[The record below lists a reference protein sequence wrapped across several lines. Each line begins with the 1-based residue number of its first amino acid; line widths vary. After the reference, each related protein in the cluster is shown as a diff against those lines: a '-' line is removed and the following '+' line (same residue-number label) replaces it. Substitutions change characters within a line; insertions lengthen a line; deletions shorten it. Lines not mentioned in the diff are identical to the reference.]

1 MAPMAATVQ
10 LPETAI
16 LPDLAGAASL
26 LARDPGGGD
35 DGIDSLP
42 PEAMALLFAAMLGAQ
57 VASSSPKGAAG
68 SAAPVVARSIDDAAA
83 PDVAAP
89 TVAAPAAAAP
99 EPAADPARALEAVLR
114 DLAGTDAAPH
124 KDVVTPPSGA
134 IDLPTPRAP
143 ARDVPSRHA
152 APIQTPVAAQ
162 GWSDELAGRIAWIA
176 RDNLQSA
183 SIRLTPEHLG
193 PLDVQISVRDGDAVI
208 TFGANHAETRAA
220 LEQSLPRLRELLA
233 AQGIAL
239 TQANVS
245 EHPARQDRSSSA
257 RLLAVAGDDVEV
269 IQESGLRLPVGL
281 VDLYA

>member
-57 VASSSPKGAAG
+57 VAASSPKGAAG

-208 TFGANHAETRAA
+208 TLAPTMLKRAQHSNSHCRGCA
-220 LEQSLPRLRELLA
+220 SSSQPREL
-233 AQGIAL
+233 
-239 TQANVS
+239 
-245 EHPARQDRSSSA
+245 RSRRRTCRS
-257 RLLAVAGDDVEV
+257 
-269 IQESGLRLPVGL
+269 IQRVRTGRRRRDSWPWRGMTSR
-281 VDLYA
+281 

>member
-1 MAPMAATVQ
+1 MAPVAATVQ

-16 LPDLAGAASL
+16 LADLAGAASL

-83 PDVAAP
+83 PDVATP

-114 DLAGTDAAPH
+114 DLAGTDAAPQ

-134 IDLPTPRAP
+134 IDLPAPRAP
-143 ARDVPSRHA
+143 AHDMPSRHA
-152 APIQTPVAAQ
+152 APIQTPVAAR

-208 TFGANHAETRAA
+208 TFGANHAETRVA